1 MPIPESLTRKADDI
15 IRRFPADHR
24 QAALV
29 PLMFETQRELGF
41 ISPETERW
49 LAETVG
55 VSAVKVREVLTFYS
69 MFHTGPV
76 GKYVIQLC
84 HNISAASS
92 ARRICRRIWK
102 KKLGINNG
110 GTTTDGLFTLRY
122 VECLGGCAWAPMML
136 VNEDQYYQ
144 LQWKA

>member
-1 MPIPESLTRKADDI
+1 MKIPESLTRKADDI

-84 HNISAASS
+84 HNISCCL
-92 ARRICRRIWK
+92 CRRGEFAGASGEETRHQERRHHDRRP
-102 KKLGINNG
+102 LHAA
-110 GTTTDGLFTLRY
+110 LRR
-122 VECLGGCAWAPMML
+122 VSRRLRVGADDAR
-136 VNEDQYYQ
+136 Q
-144 LQWKA
+144 